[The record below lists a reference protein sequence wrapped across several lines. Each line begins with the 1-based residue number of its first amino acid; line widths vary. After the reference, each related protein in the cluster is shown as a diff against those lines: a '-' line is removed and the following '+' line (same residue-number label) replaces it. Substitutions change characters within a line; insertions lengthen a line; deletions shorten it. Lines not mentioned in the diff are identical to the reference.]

1 MADKRGC
8 VVRGVGFYTELEED
22 YEDDVEEGGLY
33 VRDGVLEEGVFT
45 VERVVERRKRKV
57 SYQLILV
64 PPVL

>member
-1 MADKRGC
+1 MADRQRC
-8 VVRGVGFYTELEED
+8 VVQGVGFYTELEEN

-33 VRDGVLEEGVFT
+33 VRDGVLEKGVFT